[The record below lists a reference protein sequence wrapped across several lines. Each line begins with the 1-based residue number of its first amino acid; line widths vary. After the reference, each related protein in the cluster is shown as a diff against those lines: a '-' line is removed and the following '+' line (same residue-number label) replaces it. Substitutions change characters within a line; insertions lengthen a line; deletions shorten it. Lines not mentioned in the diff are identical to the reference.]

1 MWDRLLVDCRIATME
16 PMPGNPLGIVEHGAI
31 GIQDGRI
38 VRVGKRAELA
48 GFRIPVWGAFLL
60 IYPPLCLALFA
71 VTYLAF
77 RWRWWRASNSQ

>member
-1 MWDRLLVDCRIATME
+1 MSAGDDYAIYGTQMAEIAGLRM
-16 PMPGNPLGIVEHGAI
+16 
-31 GIQDGRI
+31 
-38 VRVGKRAELA
+38 
-48 GFRIPVWGAFLL
+48 PVWGAFLL